1 MPRRHENAS
10 ERIEKRWSEDYI
22 RQLMRQLRA
31 EKERDEEPQKKEV
44 RIKKRNGK

>member
-22 RQLMRQLRA
+22 RQLMRTLRA
-31 EKERDEEPQKKEV
+31 EKEKEEPKKEV
-44 RIKKRNGK
+44 KIKKRNGK

>member
-1 MPRRHENAS
+1 MPRRHRNAS

-22 RQLMRQLRA
+22 RQLMKTLGA
-31 EKERDEEPQKKEV
+31 KKEEDEPEKKV